1 MPESPVHLLRDAK
14 KRGARLAMVSLYD
27 APTAVLS
34 CDAGADLLLVGD
46 SMGNV
51 VLGHDN
57 TVPVTMA
64 DVLHH
69 TRAVVR
75 GVRASTRP
83 NVPVFADLPFGS
95 YATVEMAVQNGVE
108 LMRAGAHGVKLEGG
122 HETALRAI
130 RVLVES
136 GAPVMGHLGYTPQS
150 ALQFESVVQGKTNE
164 SASRLIH
171 EAHCLQDAGCCG
183 MVLEVMPNEVAARIT
198 QELAI
203 STIGI
208 GAGPH
213 CDGQV
218 LVWHDLVGFS
228 PGKFRFVERYA
239 NARETLG
246 AATRSFVEEVQSGAF
261 PTAEHGWPMG
271 EAQLEAW
278 RNAEPQ
284 TPNDAGQKGS

>member
-1 MPESPVHLLRDAK
+1 MPDSPVHLLRDAK

-27 APTAVLS
+27 APTAALS

-51 VLGHDN
+51 VLGHDT

-64 DVLHH
+64 DIIHH
-69 TRAVVR
+69 TQAVVR

-95 YATVEMAVQNGVE
+95 YSTVEMAAQNGVE

-150 ALQFESVVQGKTNE
+150 ALQFENVVQGKTTE
-164 SASRLIH
+164 SALRLLN
-171 EAHCLQDAGCCG
+171 EAHRLQEAGCCG
-183 MVLEVMPNEVAARIT
+183 MVLEVVPNEVAARIT
-198 QELAI
+198 RDWRFQPSESAPDRIVMVRCWCGTIWWAFRRASFASSNAMQRRAKHSVLQRAVL
-203 STIGI
+203 STKCT
-208 GAGPH
+208 AG
-213 CDGQV
+213 D
-218 LVWHDLVGFS
+218 
-228 PGKFRFVERYA
+228 
-239 NARETLG
+239 
-246 AATRSFVEEVQSGAF
+246 F
-261 PTAEHGWPMG
+261 PTTEHGWQMP
-271 EAQLEAW
+271 EAQLPSW
-278 RNAEPQ
+278 KNS
-284 TPNDAGQKGS
+284 DGQKTGDSTQ

>member
-27 APTAVLS
+27 APTAALS
-34 CDAGADLLLVGD
+34 CDAGADMLLVGD

-51 VLGHDN
+51 VLGYDN
-57 TVPVTMA
+57 TVPVTMD
-64 DVLHH
+64 DVIHH
-69 TRAVVR
+69 TRAVLR

-95 YATVEMAVQNGVE
+95 YSTVEMAVQNGVA

-150 ALQFESVVQGKTNE
+150 ALQFESVVQGKTTA
-164 SASRLIH
+164 SALRLLD
-171 EAHCLQDAGCCG
+171 EAHRLQEAGCCG
-183 MVLEVMPNEVAARIT
+183 MVLEVVPNEVAARIT
-198 QELAI
+198 Q
-203 STIGI
+203 SCRFRPIGI

-228 PGKFRFVERYA
+228 SGKFRFVKRYA
-239 NARETLG
+239 GARETLG
-246 AATRSFVEEVQSGAF
+246 AATRSFVEEVQVRRF
-261 PTAEHGWPMG
+261 PTTEHGWQMP
-271 EAQLEAW
+271 EAQLPSWQNSADEKTE
-278 RNAEPQ
+278 R
-284 TPNDAGQKGS
+284 

>member
-1 MPESPVHLLRDAK
+1 MPDSPVHLLRNAK

-27 APTAVLS
+27 APTAALS

-51 VLGHDN
+51 VLGHDT

-64 DVLHH
+64 DIIHH
-69 TRAVVR
+69 TQAVVR

-95 YATVEMAVQNGVE
+95 YSTVEMAAQNGVE

-150 ALQFESVVQGKTNE
+150 ALQFENVVQGKTTE
-164 SASRLIH
+164 SALRLLN
-171 EAHCLQDAGCCG
+171 EAHRLQEAGCCS
-183 MVLEVMPNEVAARIT
+183 MVLEVVPNEVAARIT
-198 QELAI
+198 RDLAI

-228 PGKFRFVERYA
+228 PGKFRFVKRYA
-239 NARETLG
+239 EAREQLG
-246 AATRSFVEEVQSGAF
+246 VATRSFIDEVHGGDF
-261 PTAEHGWPMG
+261 PTTEHGWQMP
-271 EAQLEAW
+271 EAQLQSWQNSDGEKTDD
-278 RNAEPQ
+278 NAQ
-284 TPNDAGQKGS
+284 